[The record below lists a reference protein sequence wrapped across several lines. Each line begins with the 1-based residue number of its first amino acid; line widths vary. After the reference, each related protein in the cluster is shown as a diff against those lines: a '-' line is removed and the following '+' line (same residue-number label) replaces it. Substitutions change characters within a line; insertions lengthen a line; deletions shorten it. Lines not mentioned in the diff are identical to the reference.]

1 MKTTKQIHLLLTML
15 LSIFATAAMADD
27 VVYNATKQTGYETLS
42 AALADFDADATEN
55 VLELNGDVTL
65 DGRRAPGNGKTL
77 TIKPM
82 KDGITLRRG
91 SLKGNMIWFLTNN
104 ASQTLNIGCDD
115 HQLIIDGENKTDN
128 TNTLLGCE
136 KGYMNVTNVKFINFN
151 YGESG
156 ALNKTGNNNLTLKN
170 VTVEDS
176 QTGTQFFQCSGADK
190 LILDGSLNFNNC
202 TGTHINVSA
211 CLQLNNGETFTTTT
225 PITLKISS
233 LSAGQL
239 IVKTNSKDAATANAS
254 RFIDVDNNFI
264 FVPNT
269 GSDDNTGIL
278 LAKGYTLK
286 VSSAKAAT
294 FVLPYEST
302 IPDGIKAYTL
312 TYTSGDKA
320 QATEVTGTLPA
331 NTPVLINAEEGYYQ
345 FKATDATATEETS
358 PKAGCLVGAYTATE
372 VPEGAYVLQN
382 QNGNVGF
389 YKVTSSS
396 AISIKANQAYLVT
409 NTSTGAKP
417 TSIGIDFD
425 STTAIQG
432 VEEANAECDNAIY
445 NLSGMRV
452 SKENL
457 TKGQLY
463 ITKGKT
469 FIAR

>member
-1 MKTTKQIHLLLTML
+1 MKRKFYLLLTVL
-15 LSIFATAAMADD
+15 LGTYATAAMADN
-27 VVYNATKQTGYETLS
+27 VVYNATKQKGYETLS
-42 AALADFDADATEN
+42 AALADLDADATEN
-55 VLELNGDVTL
+55 VLELNEDVTL
-65 DGRRAPGNGKTL
+65 DGRRAPGNGKIL

-91 SLKGNMIWFLTNN
+91 SLKGNSIWFLTNN
-104 ASQTLNIGCDD
+104 ATQTLNIGCDD
-115 HQLIIDGENKTDN
+115 YQLIIDGESKEDN

-136 KGYMNVTNVKFINFN
+136 KGAMNITNVKFTNFN

-176 QTGTQFFQCSGADK
+176 QTGTQFFQCSGKDK

-202 TGTHINVSA
+202 TGTHINVYA
-211 CLQLNNGETFTTTT
+211 RLKLINGESFTTTT
-225 PITLKISS
+225 PITLKITNTD
-233 LSAGQL
+233 LSAGSL
-239 IVKTNSKDAATANAS
+239 IVNTNSKNAATANAS

-264 FVPNT
+264 FVPSTASNHYHE
-269 GSDDNTGIL
+269 IL
-278 LAKGYTLK
+278 LAKGYTMK
-286 VSSAKAAT
+286 VSSAKAVT

-320 QATEVTGTLPA
+320 QATEVTETLPA

-345 FKATDATATEETS
+345 FKATDATATEETT
-358 PKAGCLVGAYTATE
+358 PKVGCLVGAYTATE

-389 YKVTSSS
+389 YKVPSSS
-396 AISIKANQAYLVT
+396 AISIKANQAYLVI
-409 NTSTGAKP
+409 SSSEAKP
-417 TSIGIDFD
+417 ASIGIDFD
-425 STTAIQG
+425 SATAIQG
-432 VEEANAECDNAIY
+432 VEEANAEHDNAIY

>member
-1 MKTTKQIHLLLTML
+1 MKRKFYFLLTVL
-15 LSIFATAAMADD
+15 LGTYATAAMADD
-27 VVYNATKQTGYETLS
+27 VVYNATKQTGYETLA
-42 AALADFDADATEN
+42 AALADLDTDATEN

-65 DGRRAPGNGKTL
+65 DGRTGPAEGKTL
-77 TIKPM
+77 TLKPT
-82 KDGITLRRG
+82 KDGITLHRG
-91 SLKGNMIWFLTNN
+91 SSLKGNSIWFLTNKS
-104 ASQTLNIGCDD
+104 SQTLNIGCDD
-115 HQLIIDGENKTDN
+115 YQLIIDGENKTDN
-128 TNTLLGCE
+128 TNTVLGCE
-136 KGYMNVTNVKFINFN
+136 NGTMNITNVKFANFN

-156 ALNKTGNNNLTLKN
+156 CLNSFKNNSGIKLTLKN
-170 VTVEDS
+170 VTVENS
-176 QTGTQFFQCSGADK
+176 TTQTKFFDCWKADK
-190 LILDGSLNFNNC
+190 LILDGSLNFINC

-211 CLQLNNGETFTTTT
+211 RLKLINGETFTTTT
-225 PITLKISS
+225 PITLKISN
-233 LSAGQL
+233 LSAGNL
-239 IVKTNSKDAATANAS
+239 IVNTNSKDAATANAS

-264 FVPNT
+264 FVPST
-269 GSDDNTGIL
+269 ASSHYHEIL

-320 QATEVTGTLPA
+320 QATEVTETLPA

-345 FKATDATATEETS
+345 FKATDATAETATNPQS
-358 PKAGCLVGAYTATE
+358 GCLVGAFEETK
-372 VPEGAYVLQN
+372 VPEEAYVLQN

-389 YKVTSSS
+389 YKVTSSD
-396 AISIKANQAYLVT
+396 ISIKANQAYLVI
-409 NTSTGAKP
+409 SSSEAKP
-417 TSIGIDFD
+417 ASIGIDFD
-425 STTAIQG
+425 SATAIQG
-432 VEEANAECDNAIY
+432 VEEANAEHDNAIY